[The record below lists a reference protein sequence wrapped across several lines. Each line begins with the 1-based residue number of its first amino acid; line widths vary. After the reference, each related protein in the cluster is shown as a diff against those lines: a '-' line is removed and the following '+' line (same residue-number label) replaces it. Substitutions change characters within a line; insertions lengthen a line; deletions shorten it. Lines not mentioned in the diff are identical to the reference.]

1 MDGTKPRPSARVR
14 RGGGILL
21 ELLLAI
27 ALFATAAS
35 FTLSAMRSALDGI
48 RRAELRARAFDLAA
62 SRLAELDAGL
72 VATGD
77 LGDESDEIDG
87 LVVSIEVI
95 PSPTSS
101 LARARATVR
110 EVGEGAD
117 AEPTIVAVHER
128 SVELRDR
135 GERVRPSGDG
145 GSIGGASPRSR
156 GASSGGGEP

>member
-1 MDGTKPRPSARVR
+1 MNSPKNCNRPRRNRSAELPRFR
-14 RGGGILL
+14 GGILL

-35 FTLSAMRSALDGI
+35 FTLSAMRNALDSI

-72 VATGD
+72 VSVGDLGNDKGAADTGD
-77 LGDESDEIDG
+77 LSVEVE
-87 LVVSIEVI
+87 VV

-110 EVGEGAD
+110 DRSGGKD
-117 AEPTIVAVHER
+117 AEATIVAVHER
-128 SVELRDR
+128 SIELRER
-135 GERVRPSGDG
+135 GTQQVQP
-145 GSIGGASPRSR
+145 
-156 GASSGGGEP
+156 

>member
-1 MDGTKPRPSARVR
+1 MDGTKSRPSARVR

-77 LGDESDEIDG
+77 LGDESEEIDG
-87 LVVSIEVI
+87 LVVSVEVI

-110 EVGEGAD
+110 EVSAAAGGG
-117 AEPTIVAVHER
+117 EPTVVAVHER
-128 SVELRDR
+128 SVELRERGGRPPARTGSGAEDR
-135 GERVRPSGDG
+135 P
-145 GSIGGASPRSR
+145 
-156 GASSGGGEP
+156 